1 MKTAAMI
8 LAAGI
13 ASSATAQ
20 DCVITVDPALG
31 TVAIQYN
38 GALPVQQ
45 LWSDI
50 SVRLTGDGAINILT
64 QSSNY
69 TDLLSPTGAVITGDG
84 TNDVTFVGAAGGSL
98 LGGTHSPDNPW
109 APFTFSYAGDVNNFG
124 FELFN
129 QNTNTFVQA
138 PFGNPIN
145 MVNGDNSQGPM
156 TYRVDIVVP
165 APASAAL
172 LGLGGLAA
180 IRRRR

>member
-1 MKTAAMI
+1 MKVVASV

-13 ASSATAQ
+13 ASSAAAQ
-20 DCVITVDPALG
+20 VDCTICPDPFGG
-31 TVAIQYN
+31 TVTITYN
-38 GALPVQQ
+38 GSLPVQQ

-50 SVRLTGDGAINILT
+50 SVRITGNGAITIL
-64 QSSNY
+64 SESPNY
-69 TDLLSPTGAVITGDG
+69 TDLLSPGGAVITGNG
-84 TNDVTFVGAAGGSL
+84 TNEVTFVGAAGGTL
-98 LGGTHSPDNPW
+98 LGGTHSANNPW
-109 APFTFSYAGDVNNFG
+109 TPFTFSYEGDIANFG
-124 FELFN
+124 FELFG

-145 MVNGDNSQGPM
+145 MLNGDGSQGPQSFE
-156 TYRVDIVVP
+156 VIIVP

>member
-13 ASSATAQ
+13 ASSASAQ
-20 DCVITVDPALG
+20 FDNTIVVDPFAG
-31 TVAIQYN
+31 TVNITYN

-50 SVRLTGDGAINILT
+50 SVRITGDGAINILT

-84 TNDVTFVGAAGGSL
+84 SGDVTFVGAAGGSL
-98 LGGTHSPDNPW
+98 LGGTHTPDNPW

-124 FELFN
+124 FELFG

-145 MVNGDNSQGPM
+145 MLNGDGSQGPQSFE
-156 TYRVDIVVP
+156 VIIVP

>member
-13 ASSATAQ
+13 ASSAVAQ
-20 DCVITVDPALG
+20 DNTIVVDPFAG
-31 TVAIQYN
+31 TVNITYN

-50 SVRLTGDGAINILT
+50 SVRITGNGAINIL
-64 QSSNY
+64 SESPNY
-69 TDLLSPTGAVITGDG
+69 TDDLTPAGADISGDG
-84 TNDVTFVGAAGGSL
+84 STSVEFVGNAGGSL
-98 LGGTHSPDNPW
+98 FNGTHTPDNPW
-109 APFTFSYAGDVNNFG
+109 SPFTFSYAGDLGGFG

-145 MVNGDNSQGPM
+145 MINGNGSAGPQS
-156 TYRVDIVVP
+156 YEVIIVP